1 MNKNYKIKLSLV
13 YWFFFFF
20 FLLLSAFYVPLKN
33 ILAWPKVRNTF
44 SCVIFWGFC
53 ALPFTFRSTVHLEW
67 IFIYMWYVVGIDIY
81 HPPPA
86 SPNDLDPFID
96 KITSSPQ
103 YYKCLGLFLDSIFS
117 TGLFVS
123 SCTNNIL
130 FSVAL

>member
-1 MNKNYKIKLSLV
+1 
-13 YWFFFFF
+13 
-20 FLLLSAFYVPLKN
+20 
-33 ILAWPKVRNTF
+33 
-44 SCVIFWGFC
+44 
-53 ALPFTFRSTVHLEW
+53 
-67 IFIYMWYVVGIDIY
+67 MWYVVGIDIY
-81 HPPPA
+81 RLPS
-86 SPNDLDPFID
+86 SPIDLEPFID